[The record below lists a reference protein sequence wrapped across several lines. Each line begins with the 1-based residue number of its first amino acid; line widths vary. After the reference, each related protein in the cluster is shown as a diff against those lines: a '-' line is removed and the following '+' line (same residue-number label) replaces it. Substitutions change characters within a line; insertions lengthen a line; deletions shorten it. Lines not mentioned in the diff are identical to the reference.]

1 MRGTKEQADE
11 IYRGTLQKEKIDQLN
26 QDSHRLQKLT
36 KVEVY

>member
-11 IYRGTLQKEKIDQLN
+11 IDRGTLQKENIDQLN
-26 QDSHRLQKLT
+26 QDSHRLQKLN